1 MGMEEIANTRRR
13 LDKKDEVLLSLL
25 QSNGELS
32 LTEIGKRVG
41 LSKMAIS
48 NRIRSLKNAGILEG
62 SYYKVNPQ
70 KVGQDYLIV
79 SQVVCSV
86 SGPEQLRK
94 ATQIA
99 KVPGVQTV
107 YLTFGP
113 YDILFI
119 ARRKDMK
126 SSRDLLYEIT
136 HIHGI
141 RNTQSTIPHTVI
153 KESLNVSLEP

>member
-1 MGMEEIANTRRR
+1 MEEKANTHRR
-13 LDKKDEVLLSLL
+13 LDKKDMVLLALL
-25 QSNGELS
+25 QGNGELS
-32 LTEIGKRVG
+32 LTEIGNRVG

-48 NRIRSLKNAGILEG
+48 NRIRNLKNAGVLEG
-62 SYYKVNPQ
+62 SYYKVNPER
-70 KVGQDYLIV
+70 VGQEYLIV
-79 SQVVCSV
+79 TQAECEV
-86 SGPEQLRK
+86 SGPEQLK
-94 ATQIA
+94 IASQIA

-126 SSRDLLYEIT
+126 SARDLLYEVT

-141 RNTQSTIPHTVI
+141 RNTQSTIPHTII
-153 KESLNVSLEP
+153 KESLNVSLES